1 MATKAQEKA
10 FIEQIAPLIQKEA
23 KARGYKV
30 CSAIIA
36 QACHESGYNTSLLSK
51 KYHNYMGLKAGAYW
65 KGKTVRLKTKEEYK
79 KGVLTEI
86 YDNFRVFDSMED
98 GVKGYFDFVSTKR
111 YANLKTA
118 TSPEQYL
125 NFIKADKYCTSSTYV
140 ERCMDKVRTHNLTQ
154 YDSSSNVSKPKSETN
169 SKTNNP
175 YPVPTKLLKNGS
187 RGNEVRWLQF
197 ALNQHG
203 YKLSVDGIFGAKTE
217 QAVRDFQSR
226 HKLICDGLVGQQTR
240 TELQR

>member
-1 MATKAQEKA
+1 MKFTNVTIDSYYEKEITKKLMAGA
-10 FIEQIAPLIQKEA
+10 
-23 KARGYKV
+23 GYKTQMQQIKT
-30 CSAIIA
+30 C
-36 QACHESGYNTSLLSK
+36 GY
-51 KYHNYMGLKAGAYW
+51 M
-65 KGKTVRLKTKEEYK
+65 
-79 KGVLTEI
+79 
-86 YDNFRVFDSMED
+86 
-98 GVKGYFDFVSTKR
+98 
-111 YANLKTA
+111 
-118 TSPEQYL
+118 
-125 NFIKADKYCTSSTYV
+125 TSSTEVNSVIKIIEKY
-140 ERCMDKVRTHNLTQ
+140 NLTQ
-154 YDSSSNVSKPKSETN
+154 YDSVTSSNVSKPKSETN